1 MTSVP
6 AQMSSSG
13 AHLEDQEAV
22 TQLAAAMKDGNKDRV
37 IEIVGMLIREDRM
50 ERVRSDLKERKKSIV
65 LVDKNRA
72 VDFQNSLMQPY
83 RIGEPIMR
91 LLKYGKLDCYVPS
104 AVCFYLKRDGES
116 FDAAHEMM
124 RKRLPCYLKNIK
136 CYTDPTPSKKYESAY
151 INSKRTNI
159 PVAFYCKTPVSLGED
174 RLGKDRL
181 VDVNVLNVVA
191 LDSYIG
197 RRYEKNEIEQILKL
211 IGGAIK
217 QKNDRLHEK
226 ILKEKRLEE
235 KSSKETG
242 GDAEPKREPRWWNI
256 MMAAK
261 NSSQS
266 NEEKEKVIANK
277 KLVIQLKD
285 MKCGEDKTKKIKTV
299 YYFTNRHLLK
309 TNEENEKRA
318 TLIKTAADNNE
329 LFNPEIH
336 EGFFDTERF
345 DITRRQEPIAFKVN
359 AYMGAWNTLSAD
371 ADRNELLREALFVF
385 EWNGASA
392 MGHGVPDENFSL
404 DPQIQFFNSIGR
416 HSAIAFLAMS
426 IRQPYVGVPP

>member
-1 MTSVP
+1 MS
-6 AQMSSSG
+6 ARMSSSG

-37 IEIVGMLIREDRM
+37 IEIVGKLIREDRM

-83 RIGEPIMR
+83 RIGEPIMH

-104 AVCFYLKRDGES
+104 AVCFYLRQRDGKS
-116 FDAAHEMM
+116 LDAAHEMM

-136 CYTDPTPSKKYESAY
+136 CYTDQTPSKKYETAY
-151 INSKRTNI
+151 IHSKRTNI

-174 RLGKDRL
+174 RL

-191 LDSYIG
+191 PDSYISD
-197 RRYEKNEIEQILKL
+197 RSYENTDIKQILKL

-226 ILKEKRLEE
+226 ILKERRLEE

-242 GDAEPKREPRWWNI
+242 GDDAEPKRESRWWNL
-256 MMAAK
+256 MAAK

-266 NEEKEKVIANK
+266 NEEKEKEKEKVIANK

-285 MKCGEDKTKKIKTV
+285 MKCGEDKTKKIKTI

-309 TNEENEKRA
+309 NNEENEKRA
-318 TLIKTAADNNE
+318 RLIKTAAADNNE
-329 LFNPEIH
+329 LFNPKIH
-336 EGFFDTERF
+336 EGFFDTEHF
-345 DITRRQEPIAFKVN
+345 DITRRPEPIAFKVN
-359 AYMGAWNTLSAD
+359 AYMGAWSTLSAD
-371 ADRNELLREALFVF
+371 ADRNKLLREALFVF

-392 MGHGVPDENFSL
+392 MGHGVPDEDFSS